1 MPRFAP
7 AHTPAHRT
15 RTFCDSYHMCGT
27 TQDVA
32 KLQRDWD
39 NLADSTLEKNTAR
52 TPDSVPFVVPLV
64 PFVAPHATQ

>member
-1 MPRFAP
+1 
-7 AHTPAHRT
+7 
-15 RTFCDSYHMCGT
+15 MCGT

-64 PFVAPHATQ
+64 PFVAPHATHTQ